1 MSKKYPNALS
11 PSKALNTAYRKQ
23 RVLRSEIDLFKQE
36 LLSFISKIDTEAN
49 EETLKSHLRDFLLNS
64 YYRGTHAI
72 NAVDRKDLVIYTGP
86 KMTDDIGVILEV
98 KAPKN
103 KAEMISRDHINA
115 KALQELLLYYLRER
129 ITNQNSNIKHLIV
142 TNVQEWY
149 IFDAVDFEKKFAS
162 NSKLVKEFQAFER
175 DNNTTAFFYS
185 QKAKPII
192 DAQIDHLPYTYFD
205 IRDYQTYAAN
215 DDHKDDK
222 KLIALYKLLSPVHIL
237 KKPFSNDSN
246 SLDKSFYN
254 ELLHIIGLE
263 EIKVKNK
270 KLIARKEQPDSGSLI
285 ENAMNILEYD
295 ISPSKLISFGD
306 NHQERKYNAALE
318 LSITWINRIL
328 FLKLLEAQLV
338 SYHKG
343 DTSYRFLNYQDISNY
358 DALNKL
364 FFQVLAVRPESRR
377 PNLQDRYRRIPY
389 LNSSLF
395 EPSDVESATIR
406 ISGLEDDPVISI
418 YDKTVLKGD
427 DGKRRKGQIKALEY
441 LFLFLDSYDFS
452 TEGSEEIQEQNK
464 NLINAAV
471 LGLIFE
477 KINGYKE
484 GSVFTPGFITMYMCR
499 QTLHQCVITR
509 FNELKGYEASS
520 INELRDYIGISK
532 EARAEA
538 NEIINQLKTCDPAVG
553 SGHFLVSMLNEIIAL
568 KSYLGILSYK
578 NGDKVRYYRAEI
590 EHDELMILHQ
600 ETDELYDYHLS
611 DQGNMIPEIQQ
622 VQEMLFHEK
631 ETLIE
636 NCLFG
641 VDINPNSVKICRLR
655 LWIELLKNAYY
666 TAESGYTQL
675 ETLPNIDINIKCG
688 NSLVSRF
695 GLQDSLKTALKK
707 SKYSI
712 DAYKAAVQSYKDA
725 TDKAQKAEFKDLIS
739 SIKNDFQSEVNS
751 KDKMKLSKLENQF
764 YDRFGATLI
773 EVELSKSEQKKKA
786 KAQKALQQKIDQ
798 QKGYIRDIQDN
809 QIYHDALEWRFEF
822 PEVLDDEG
830 EYVGFDMVV
839 GNPPYFSLTTI
850 PEMAPYYSNGDYLTY
865 MKGTDIYCLFYEKG
879 AELLKR
885 NGVLTYITSNSW
897 IRAKYGHELKQ
908 FFLNSCDIL
917 SLINIEDVQIF
928 EEATVESNIL
938 TLSSSHSDGT
948 MDVAILDS
956 AYSITESLHDYISQ
970 ESFSVSISADHP
982 WLLERPH
989 VIALMSKIETDS
1001 VSLGS
1006 MSVNINRGF
1015 LTGYND
1021 AFIIDQTTKESLIDS
1036 DEKNAELI
1044 KPILRGRDLSKYSY
1058 SFNKN
1063 WVIATFPSLELEISD
1078 YPFVESYLLTY
1089 GQERLAQIGGE
1100 GSRKKTKHKWY
1111 ETQDTIAYWREF
1123 LEPKIIWG
1131 EISDRAK
1138 FAFDDEGYFPEA
1150 TAFFMTGEKL
1160 KYLLGILNSKLSEW
1174 YFRLIGTTTGMGT
1187 NRWKKY
1193 KIELLPIKLASRAE
1207 EQALEDKVDNIITIK
1222 KQDPAADTSL
1232 LESEIDQ
1239 MVYQLYGLTEEEIE
1253 IIEKAIG

>member
-36 LLSFISKIDTEAN
+36 LLSFISKIDKEAN

-175 DNNTTAFFYS
+175 DNNTTAFFYT

-263 EIKVKNK
+263 EVKVKNK

-343 DTSYRFLNYQDISNY
+343 DQSYRFLSYQDIGNY

-377 PNLQDRYRRIPY
+377 PNLQDKYRRIPY

-406 ISGLEDDPVISI
+406 ISGLEDDPVITI

-578 NGDKVRYYRAEI
+578 NGDRVRYYRAEV

-600 ETDELYDYHLS
+600 ETD
-611 DQGNMIPEIQQ
+611 
-622 VQEMLFHEK
+622 
-631 ETLIE
+631 
-636 NCLFG
+636 
-641 VDINPNSVKICRLR
+641 
-655 LWIELLKNAYY
+655 
-666 TAESGYTQL
+666 
-675 ETLPNIDINIKCG
+675 
-688 NSLVSRF
+688 
-695 GLQDSLKTALKK
+695 
-707 SKYSI
+707 
-712 DAYKAAVQSYKDA
+712 
-725 TDKAQKAEFKDLIS
+725 
-739 SIKNDFQSEVNS
+739 
-751 KDKMKLSKLENQF
+751 
-764 YDRFGATLI
+764 
-773 EVELSKSEQKKKA
+773 
-786 KAQKALQQKIDQ
+786 
-798 QKGYIRDIQDN
+798 
-809 QIYHDALEWRFEF
+809 
-822 PEVLDDEG
+822 
-830 EYVGFDMVV
+830 
-839 GNPPYFSLTTI
+839 
-850 PEMAPYYSNGDYLTY
+850 
-865 MKGTDIYCLFYEKG
+865 
-879 AELLKR
+879 
-885 NGVLTYITSNSW
+885 
-897 IRAKYGHELKQ
+897 
-908 FFLNSCDIL
+908 
-917 SLINIEDVQIF
+917 
-928 EEATVESNIL
+928 
-938 TLSSSHSDGT
+938 
-948 MDVAILDS
+948 
-956 AYSITESLHDYISQ
+956 
-970 ESFSVSISADHP
+970 
-982 WLLERPH
+982 
-989 VIALMSKIETDS
+989 
-1001 VSLGS
+1001 
-1006 MSVNINRGF
+1006 
-1015 LTGYND
+1015 
-1021 AFIIDQTTKESLIDS
+1021 
-1036 DEKNAELI
+1036 
-1044 KPILRGRDLSKYSY
+1044 
-1058 SFNKN
+1058 
-1063 WVIATFPSLELEISD
+1063 
-1078 YPFVESYLLTY
+1078 
-1089 GQERLAQIGGE
+1089 
-1100 GSRKKTKHKWY
+1100 
-1111 ETQDTIAYWREF
+1111 
-1123 LEPKIIWG
+1123 
-1131 EISDRAK
+1131 
-1138 FAFDDEGYFPEA
+1138 
-1150 TAFFMTGEKL
+1150 
-1160 KYLLGILNSKLSEW
+1160 
-1174 YFRLIGTTTGMGT
+1174 
-1187 NRWKKY
+1187 
-1193 KIELLPIKLASRAE
+1193 
-1207 EQALEDKVDNIITIK
+1207 
-1222 KQDPAADTSL
+1222 
-1232 LESEIDQ
+1232 
-1239 MVYQLYGLTEEEIE
+1239 
-1253 IIEKAIG
+1253 